1 MGSNLKI
8 WLGTALIITTA
19 LTMMMGCTKKQI
31 ENSRDSF
38 SYIEENFQDPPAAY
52 RPAPF
57 WIWHEVLTKEK
68 IREQLTDF
76 REKGIGG
83 VFVHPRYGLVT
94 EYLSDEWFEMFAY
107 TLEVAQELDMEVW
120 IYDENSFPSGFAGG
134 HVPAQMPES
143 YNQGQGLVISE
154 QDVFNPDPDG
164 RYLHFFKSNGE
175 NEYIPVVDVE
185 NERRQEGSYYLLEL
199 INYPQTKWYGGF
211 SYVDLIYP
219 GVTEKFL
226 EITMEGYEKFSDHF
240 GGVIKGVFTDE
251 PNIAPPG
258 GRTSVKWTPDLY
270 DRFFERWGYRLEDNI
285 MSLYKETGDWKRVRH
300 NYFQLLLQLFIDRWA
315 KPWYE
320 YTESKNLIWTGH
332 YWEHGWPSPHHGGD
346 NMAMYAWHQ
355 MPGIDLLFNTME
367 QGERP
372 TQFGDPRNVK
382 ELKSVANQMG
392 RRRTLSET
400 YGAAGWELT
409 MEEQKRLGDWA
420 YALGLNFLNPHLAYM
435 TLLGDR
441 KHDFPQ
447 SFSYHVPYW
456 DLYKYKTDYFA
467 RLSLALTTGNQ
478 FNNILVIEPTSTTW
492 MYYSSYQPNEH
503 INTIGNS
510 FQDMLDK
517 MEAWQIEYDLGS
529 ENIIKDH
536 GYVRKGKFGINQ
548 REYELVVTPFG
559 MENIDKATFEL
570 LGQYLAQGGKVVS
583 IGHYPV
589 YVDGIEEQQLQSI
602 ISANKEHWLLADDF
616 MDAHVAELFFNDEIR
631 FELRDY
637 KSRKLFH
644 QRRQLDDG
652 QLVFL
657 VNSDLQSNA
666 TGSFYVDGV
675 NVALLNAENGVISDF
690 PFERADGKIKVD
702 FDLKPANSLL
712 LFISDR
718 RMDFIPSAD
727 TGDFDLRGLR
737 IPISSIIP
745 TSENV
750 LVLDYCRLKISGE
763 QETSLM
769 YFYTAGDK
777 IWQHYG
783 FPDNPWVSSSQF
795 KTELV
800 DRDTFAI
807 GTVVELTFPFRVGAG
822 TNTKGMRAVVE
833 RPEIFRVSINGNEVF
848 ALENEW
854 YLEKDFGVYDIG
866 QWAKPGNNEI
876 KVSIYP
882 MSMFA
887 EVAPVFI
894 TGNFSLESENRG
906 WSIVPSRDLQ
916 IGSWKQQGYP
926 FYSGSVAYK
935 KQMALQHVP
944 EKVIVQFNEW
954 KGTAAEVIVNGKHA
968 GFIGWQ
974 PYQVDITGQVTA
986 GSNEV
991 EVRVYG
997 SLKNIL
1003 GPHHLVR
1010 RRGIVTPW
1018 SFKYAPEQQ
1027 PPGNEYDLL
1036 DYGLMGDFRILTSN

>member
-1 MGSNLKI
+1 MGNNFKKWFRNSL
-8 WLGTALIITTA
+8 LTAAAIMVTA
-19 LTMMMGCTKKQI
+19 GCARKKA
-31 ENSRDSF
+31 ENVLDSF
-38 SYIEENFQDPPAAY
+38 SYIEEHFLDPAAAY
-52 RPAPF
+52 RPAPL
-57 WIWHEVLTKEK
+57 WVWHEVLTKEK
-68 IREQLTDF
+68 IREQMTDF
-76 REKGIGG
+76 SEKGIGG

-94 EYLSDEWFEMFAY
+94 EYLSDDWFEMFAY
-107 TLEVAQELDMEVW
+107 TLEVAQELEMEVW

-143 YNQGQGLVISE
+143 YNQGQGLVIRE
-154 QDVFNPDPDG
+154 QDVFNPDPDA

-175 NEYIPVVDVE
+175 NKYTPVFDVE
-185 NERRQEGSYYLLEL
+185 NEMGKQGSYYLFEV
-199 INYPQTKWYGGF
+199 INYPQTKWYAGF

-226 EITMEGYEKFSDHF
+226 EITMEGYEKFSEHF

-258 GRTSVKWTPDLY
+258 GRTSIKWTPGLY
-270 DRFFERWGYRLEDNI
+270 DRFFEKWNYRLEDNI

-355 MPGIDLLFNTME
+355 MPGIDLLFNTMDQE
-367 QGERP
+367 ERP
-372 TQFGDPRNVK
+372 IQFGDPRNVK

-409 MEEQKRLGDWA
+409 LEDQKRLGDWA

-456 DLYKYKTDYFA
+456 DLYRYKTDYFA
-467 RLSLALTTGNQ
+467 RLSLALSTGIQLND
-478 FNNILVIEPTSTTW
+478 ILVIEPTSTTW
-492 MYYSSYQPNEH
+492 MYFSSFQPNEH
-503 INTIGNS
+503 LNTIGNS

-517 MEAWQIEYDLGS
+517 MEAWQVEYDLGS

-536 GYVRKGKFGINQ
+536 GFVKNGKFGINQ
-548 REYELVVTPFG
+548 REYRLVVLPFG
-559 MENIDKATFEL
+559 MENIDKATFAL
-570 LGQYLAQGGKVVS
+570 LSEYLAQGGVVVS

-602 ISANKEHWLLADDF
+602 ISNYKERWLLADDF

-631 FELRDY
+631 FELQDY
-637 KSRKLFH
+637 KPRKLFH
-644 QRRQLDDG
+644 QRKQLEDG

-657 VNSDLQSNA
+657 VNSDLQGNA
-666 TGSFYVDGV
+666 AGSFYVDGV
-675 NVALLNAENGVISDF
+675 SVAMLNSENGTITQYPYVI
-690 PFERADGKIKVD
+690 ENGKIKVD
-702 FDLKPANSLL
+702 FNLKPANSLL

-718 RMDFIPSAD
+718 KREFSPAREINLSEQHNLVAPA
-727 TGDFDLRGLR
+727 T
-737 IPISSIIP
+737 SIKP
-745 TSENV
+745 VTDNV
-750 LVLDYCRLKISGE
+750 LVLDYCRLQLPGE
-763 QETSLM
+763 TKTQLM

-777 IWQHYG
+777 IWQHHG

-800 DRDTFAI
+800 DRDTFGI
-807 GTVVELTFPFRVGAG
+807 GSGYELTFHFRVASG
-822 TNTKGMRAVVE
+822 TITKGMRAVVE
-833 RPEIFRVSINGNEVF
+833 RPGIFKVSVNGNEVT

-854 YLEKDFGVYDIG
+854 YLERDFGVYDIG
-866 QWAKPGNNEI
+866 QWVKPGSNEL
-876 KVSIYP
+876 KVAVNP

-887 EVAPVFI
+887 EAAPVFI

-926 FYSGSVAYK
+926 FYSGSVAYR
-935 KQMALQHVP
+935 KQMNLQQVP
-944 EKVIVQFNEW
+944 EKVIVQVDDW
-954 KGTAAEVIVNGKHA
+954 KGTAAEVIVNGQHA

-974 PYQVDITGQVTA
+974 PYQVDITDNVTT
-986 GSNEV
+986 GTNEV
-991 EVRVYG
+991 ELRVYG

-1027 PPGNEYDLL
+1027 PSGSDYDLL
-1036 DYGLMGDFRILTSN
+1036 DYGLMRDFRIMAGN